1 MPERSRSSRFTVRDA
16 ARAVPEDFGRALE
29 GADERL
35 RDRLRRTPLLDNLA
49 DWRLV
54 LLAGAVGLVVA
65 GIARPAVAWLAAVAI
80 FLLGLTTVMPGI
92 ARTPTGGY
100 GSQRAR
106 L

>member
-1 MPERSRSSRFTVRDA
+1 MPERSRSSRLTVRDA

-35 RDRLRRTPLLDNLA
+35 RERLRRVPLLDNLA

-65 GIARPAVAWLAAVAI
+65 GIARLAVAWLPAVAI
-80 FLLGLTTVMPGI
+80 FLLVFTTVMLVI
-92 ARTPTGGY
+92 AGRRTGD
-100 GSQRAR
+100 
-106 L
+106 

>member
-65 GIARPAVAWLAAVAI
+65 GIARLAVAWLAAVAI
-80 FLLGLTTVMPGI
+80 FLLVFTTVMLVI
-92 ARTPTGGY
+92 AGRRTGD
-100 GSQRAR
+100 
-106 L
+106 